1 MLILKQ
7 VVFVAMCIT
16 EFLQLGKSRQI
27 TNSPRSFWNAFFPC
41 VECREGRS
49 GKPFCLPFGFLYVPP
64 CCVDHQE
71 IHESESTTTS
81 PTTITP
87 TTTKI
92 TSTTTYSATTSLTM
106 ETTTTSQI
114 TPTLSAEK
122 DPSKLYNTKG
132 CGLSRRRIIGGEE
145 AKPSEFPW
153 MCSILFNDNTFYGCG
168 ATLISCDPLIILSA
182 AHCFWGLSDFTISR
196 LKVGCGDHVSFV
208 NFLHD

>member
-1 MLILKQ
+1 MISSLIRCDQKIIHLTSSESLIDLTNCLGVK
-7 VVFVAMCIT
+7 CLDWRRLSLHCGGGIN
-16 EFLQLGKSRQI
+16 QLLNIS
-27 TNSPRSFWNAFFPC
+27 SPRSFWNAFFPC

-92 TSTTTYSATTSLTM
+92 TSATTYSATTSLTM

-114 TPTLSAEK
+114 TPTLPAEK

-132 CGLSRRRIIGGEE
+132 IKKCICCIYQVIFQGVV
-145 AKPSEFPW
+145 
-153 MCSILFNDNTFYGCG
+153 
-168 ATLISCDPLIILSA
+168 SA
-182 AHCFWGLSDFTISR
+182 EQE
-196 LKVGCGDHVSFV
+196 
-208 NFLHD
+208 